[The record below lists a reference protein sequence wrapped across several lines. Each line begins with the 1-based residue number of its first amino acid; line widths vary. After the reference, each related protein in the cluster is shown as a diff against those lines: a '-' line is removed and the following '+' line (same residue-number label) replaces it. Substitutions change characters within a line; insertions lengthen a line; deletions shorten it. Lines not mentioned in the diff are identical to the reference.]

1 MSAVSID
8 KEPVGSAKPGFIT
21 RIPTDD
27 TLPRWRAWVARHPV
41 GGALLAG
48 AVATQFATVFG
59 IWFPGFG
66 LPHEPYPSA
75 SWNDPILLTCP
86 FSPTTS
92 HVTTSLPDPMSMD
105 MYTHEDVPV

>member
-1 MSAVSID
+1 MRRHCGRLCRESHCGQLCSLGVEVSFMSTVSID
-8 KEPVGSAKPGFIT
+8 KEPAGSARPAFIT

-27 TLPRWRAWVARHPV
+27 TLPRWRAWVTRHPI

-66 LPHEPYPSA
+66 LPSVN
-75 SWNDPILLTCP
+75 W
-86 FSPTTS
+86 
-92 HVTTSLPDPMSMD
+92 
-105 MYTHEDVPV
+105 PVVNGQ